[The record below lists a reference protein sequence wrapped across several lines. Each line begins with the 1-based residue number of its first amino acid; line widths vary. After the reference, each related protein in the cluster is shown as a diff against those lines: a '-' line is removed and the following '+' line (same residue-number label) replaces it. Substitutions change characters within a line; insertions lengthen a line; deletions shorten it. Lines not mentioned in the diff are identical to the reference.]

1 MEIMRIK
8 KTLIEKLNA
17 LNFLMVQKNTIIIF
31 YKLF

>member
-17 LNFLMVQKNTIIIF
+17 LNFLMVQKNTIIIV